1 MLPGDTLLVMLLLEV
16 LRMDTLGNRIKQLRE
31 KLGLTQ
37 KELALRIGVARSSLA
52 SWEVGRREPDYEMLQ
67 KLADA
72 LDSNVQYL
80 LTGKNGVS
88 EIPDPWYERDTP
100 PTEADLENIIKEH
113 PNLRLFGN
121 PLDEKTKEDVMLGLR
136 IVWETLQKERAAK
149 RQQK

>member
-1 MLPGDTLLVMLLLEV
+1 
-16 LRMDTLGNRIKQLRE
+16 MDTLGNRIKQLRE